1 MLGSGLNLLI
11 CTSGQIKMSCGA
23 YLFSGILP
31 STITFPCLYISQ
43 PPNFFV
49 LCSWLTGPQGWT
61 DSHSQCGYQDWLWY
75 WGWQAGSDVQRVYS
89 AKCKLSGTWWWC
101 FYPAGCVWDPPFDQL
116 LLVRPITEDGCALYT
131 VPPVG
136 VKFQSDLIVYNE
148 CLFMSRNT
156 DFNCIKC
163 FKEGSVV
170 LNLSQSC
177 SLELSVTCCVF
188 SLGGLLPRV

>member
-1 MLGSGLNLLI
+1 MLGSGFNLLI

-131 VPPVG
+131 NKRIGRRIYHCLHQMKRASWYNMVENPNKSSREILLLNIFNLPPT
-136 VKFQSDLIVYNE
+136 S
-148 CLFMSRNT
+148 
-156 DFNCIKC
+156 
-163 FKEGSVV
+163 
-170 LNLSQSC
+170 
-177 SLELSVTCCVF
+177 
-188 SLGGLLPRV
+188 